1 MTNQNPAKTTLAFV
15 SGLFFSMSAIA
26 TTADKSSGPETE
38 AQPALTPYSATYSAS
53 MSKGIKL
60 NGAGKREL
68 KDQGNGVWLYRTEV
82 DSFIADINESLIF
95 NWEDGQVVPLRY
107 RYELSGLMV
116 SNRKQSIDFDW
127 QAGVAS
133 GSYRGDKFEL
143 ELREGVL
150 DPLGF
155 QLQLHQDLKA
165 GKRDVTYQVIDK
177 GEYDEDR
184 FAVLEE
190 ENLSLNGRSVDA
202 LKAEKVREDDSK
214 RQTLMWFDPK
224 QDYLLVRLLQ
234 IEPDGSEYELR
245 LKDASIRQ
253 K

>member
-1 MTNQNPAKTTLAFV
+1 MIHRPTTRTL
-15 SGLFFSMSAIA
+15 STLTGLVFALIA
-26 TTADKSSGPETE
+26 TSAMAEPAEPETD
-38 AQPALTPYSATYSAS
+38 AAPAELSPYSATYSAS

-68 KDQGNGVWLYRTEV
+68 SDQGNGVWLYRTEV
-82 DSFIADINESLIF
+82 DSFIADINESLVF
-95 NWEDGQVVPLRY
+95 RWDDGQVVPLRY
-107 RYELSGLMV
+107 RYKLSGLMIKD
-116 SNRKQSIDFDW
+116 RAQAIDFDW
-127 QAGVAS
+127 QSGVAS
-133 GSYRGDKFEL
+133 GHYRDEEFEL
-143 ELREGVL
+143 ELADGVL

-177 GEYDEDR
+177 GDYDDDR

-190 ENLSLNGRSVDA
+190 ETLKLNGRTVNA

-214 RQTLMWFDPK
+214 RETLMWFDPK

-234 IEPDGSEYELR
+234 VEPDGSEYELR
-245 LKDASIRQ
+245 LKEADI
-253 K
+253 